1 MFGSKF
7 GSKFGSM
14 FVVLLLWL
22 SGAVVSFVVAVDAAQ
37 ATDADLLARVRTH
50 VEGYYTRAQTLVVT
64 ETVLVEPVTA
74 RLQPD
79 GPTRRTVSEMRIE
92 WDGRPGSEPREVR
105 QLVSAKGSRLG
116 PSGQAECLD
125 MRSVTF
131 EPLALFLPVNRD
143 RFRFSVRRVETM
155 GGVRARRIDYELRRT
170 EPPRVRWN
178 GKCGWVDSY
187 GKTRGSVWV
196 NPESGE
202 VLRFEERLSGR
213 VKLPGP
219 VGDVYAPEFVA
230 ERADTTIEYKRF
242 AFVEPDETLMLPSRV
257 EEVNFIRNSGSP
269 RVRVTRTFTDYRRFL
284 TAGRI
289 LH

>member
-1 MFGSKF
+1 M
-7 GSKFGSM
+7 
-14 FVVLLLWL
+14 VLMPCLG
-22 SGAVVSFVVAVDAAQ
+22 GAIVSFVVPVAGAQ
-37 ATDADLLARVRTH
+37 GSDADPLTRVGAY
-50 VEGYYTRAQTLVVT
+50 VEQYYARAQTLVVT
-64 ETVLVEPVTA
+64 ETVLVEPVTSG
-74 RLQPD
+74 LKPD

-105 QLVSAKGSRLG
+105 QLLSAKGNRLG
-116 PSGQAECLD
+116 PSGQPECLD

-131 EPLALFLPVNRD
+131 EPLAFLLPANRD

-178 GKCGWVDSY
+178 GKCGWVDFY
-187 GKTRGSVWV
+187 GRTRGSVWV
-196 NPESGE
+196 IPASGE

-219 VGDVYAPEFVA
+219 VGDAYAPEFVA